1 MPGES
6 SPNLQQPASYFTM
19 CCLSRCPT
27 SVALAVAFLTSIL
40 AGSLLAEEKYTPLFD
55 GKSLDGWTTKD
66 GKPVTK
72 GWAVEQ
78 GVLVRVGGG
87 GSIYSSKEFAD
98 FELRF
103 DWRISKRGN
112 SGIKYR
118 VQFYPKGVYGPGM
131 LGCEYQIWDDQ
142 RPSSA
147 NKSAGA
153 LYGLYAP
160 NDNKQ
165 LKPLDEYNRSRIV
178 AVGPKLQHWLN
189 GELVVEA
196 DQTTADWRE
205 RVAKSKFGVV
215 KDVFQNRTGRIEL
228 QDHGSKVWF
237 QKILIRP
244 LSELPQSSADTDPSH
259 PVAESKATPGT

>member
-1 MPGES
+1 MFRIPPS
-6 SPNLQQPASYFTM
+6 FLLLVFAIALLLSNIPR
-19 CCLSRCPT
+19 CL
-27 SVALAVAFLTSIL
+27 A
-40 AGSLLAEEKYTPLFD
+40 AEEEFTPLFD
-55 GKSLDGWTTKD
+55 GKSLDGWTTKG

-72 GWAVEQ
+72 GWSVEQ
-78 GVLVRVGGG
+78 GVLVRVGRGG
-87 GSIYSSKEFAD
+87 AIYSSKEFAD
-98 FELRF
+98 FELQF
-103 DWRISKRGN
+103 DWRISKNGN

-142 RPSSA
+142 RPSTA

-165 LKPLDEYNRSRIV
+165 LKAIDEYNRSRIV
-178 AVGPKLQHWLN
+178 AVGPQIQHWLN
-189 GELVVEA
+189 GELIVEA
-196 DQTTADWRE
+196 DQTSDDWHR

-215 KDVFQNRTGRIEL
+215 KNVFQNPSGRLQL

-237 QKILIRP
+237 KSIQIRP
-244 LSELPQSSADTDPSH
+244 LSQLPPSFPTDEPAPSEL
-259 PVAESKATPGT
+259 TPGT